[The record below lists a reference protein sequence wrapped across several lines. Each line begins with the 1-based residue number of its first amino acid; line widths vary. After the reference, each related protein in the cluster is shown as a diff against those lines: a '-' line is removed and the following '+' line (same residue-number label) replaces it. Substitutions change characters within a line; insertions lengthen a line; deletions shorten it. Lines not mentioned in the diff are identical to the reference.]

1 VTGKTRGLPDAER
14 KCFLDY
20 YFRNSLPDIVVRYHG
35 TEYGDPGSEERL
47 QKMANVLAANCRNFK
62 RNDRHKYRA
71 AIAHWEQ
78 DLEYLKET
86 GAG

>member
-1 VTGKTRGLPDAER
+1 
-14 KCFLDY
+14 
-20 YFRNSLPDIVVRYHG
+20 
-35 TEYGDPGSEERL
+35 
-47 QKMANVLAANCRNFK
+47 MANVLAANCRNFK